1 MGSHS
6 PFSGHVADSNVAPRF
21 CIGDVSEEAGELT
34 HLGSLMPVSVR
45 GCLIVRVPSLL
56 GGRLHLWA
64 VVFVCLRW
72 WLVVGG
78 CRMVVVVGGRCRW
91 VSCRGCHWWHV
102 ALVAVVDS

>member
-1 MGSHS
+1 
-6 PFSGHVADSNVAPRF
+6 
-21 CIGDVSEEAGELT
+21 
-34 HLGSLMPVSVR
+34 MPVSVR

-78 CRMVVVVGGRCRW
+78 CRMVVVVEAVGGRCRW
-91 VSCRGCHWWHV
+91 VSCRGCHWWHGWVV